1 MKNLLMRACEGL
13 NIDEGSLNK
22 LNLKKLDYTYRVRY
36 LKNESGE
43 VISKIMDRGFI
54 GLMKNKIGLEGDSIV
69 NCFIYGKKTIGLY
82 IDNNILY
89 ANRALIKSADFICL
103 MYNIIESKGFEFGG
117 WVDYLPT
124 GEVVRGSKGEK
135 TLDDCIN
142 NAKTI
147 ESLGADLGF

>member
-1 MKNLLMRACEGL
+1 MEELLTRACSALG
-13 NIDEGSLNK
+13 IDAGELNK

-36 LKNESGE
+36 IKNEAGE
-43 VISKIMDRGFI
+43 VLNKIMDRGFI
-54 GLMKNKIGLEGDSIV
+54 GLLKNKIGLEGDSIV

-82 IDNNILY
+82 IEKNILY
-89 ANRALIKSADFICL
+89 ANQALIKSADFLCL

-124 GEVVRGSKGEK
+124 GEVVRGSKAEK

>member
-1 MKNLLMRACEGL
+1 MKNLLNRACESLG
-13 NIDEGSLNK
+13 IDESELNK

-36 LKNESGE
+36 IKNEAGDIE
-43 VISKIMDRGFI
+43 SKIMDRGFI

-69 NCFIYGKKTIGLY
+69 NCFIYGKKTVGFY
-82 IDNNILY
+82 IESGILY

-103 MYNIIESKGFEFGG
+103 MYNVIESKGLEFGG
-117 WVDYLPT
+117 WMDGLPT
-124 GEVVRGSKGEK
+124 GEIARGGAPKS
-135 TLDDCIN
+135 LDDCMA